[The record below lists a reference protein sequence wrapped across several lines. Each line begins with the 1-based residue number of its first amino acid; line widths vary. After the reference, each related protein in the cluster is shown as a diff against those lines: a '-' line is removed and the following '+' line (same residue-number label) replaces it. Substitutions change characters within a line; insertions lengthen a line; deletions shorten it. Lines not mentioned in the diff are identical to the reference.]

1 MTVAE
6 AAQTVAIIQE
16 LKNRFVL
23 LRGALEISSVYFARG
38 GSKGLPRKN
47 VRLFNG
53 RPLICYSI
61 QTALE
66 CPSIECVYVSTDD
79 EEIAEVAGK
88 EGAEVIVRPKELCS
102 DTSPEILSWK
112 HAIELLRAGGKTP
125 VKFISLPATSPLRNV
140 SDVETAIEKHTQS
153 PTLIS
158 VLQLQESSKSPY
170 FNMVSLAQ
178 DSRVELL
185 LSGSSAARR
194 QDAPIAY
201 DLTTVVYVAT
211 PSYVEGCSSLFEG
224 HVVGVEV
231 PKERSIDID
240 DIFDFR
246 FAETLMKE
254 QG

>member
-1 MTVAE
+1 VR
-6 AAQTVAIIQE
+6 
-16 LKNRFVL
+16 LKYPAF
-23 LRGALEISSVYFARG
+23 IFARG

-102 DTSPEILSWK
+102 DTSPEIPSWK
-112 HAIELLRAGGKTP
+112 HAIELLKAGGKTL

-140 SDVETAIEKHTQS
+140 SDVETAIEKHTV
-153 PTLIS
+153 TNADLCVAITK
-158 VLQLQESSKSPY
+158 SSKSPY
-170 FNMVSLAQ
+170 FSMVSLAQ

-194 QDAPIAY
+194 QDAPSSY

-211 PSYVEGCSSLFEG
+211 PGYVEGCSSLFEG
-224 HVVGVEV
+224 YVVGVEV

>member
-1 MTVAE
+1 MKYPAF
-6 AAQTVAIIQE
+6 I
-16 LKNRFVL
+16 
-23 LRGALEISSVYFARG
+23 FARG

-140 SDVETAIEKHTQS
+140 SDVETAIEKHTV
-153 PTLIS
+153 TNADLCVAIT
-158 VLQLQESSKSPY
+158 ESSKSPY

-178 DSRVELL
+178 GSRVELL
-185 LSGSSAARR
+185 LSGSSATRR
-194 QDAPIAY
+194 QDAPVAY

-211 PSYVEGCSSLFEG
+211 PSYVEGCSSLLEG